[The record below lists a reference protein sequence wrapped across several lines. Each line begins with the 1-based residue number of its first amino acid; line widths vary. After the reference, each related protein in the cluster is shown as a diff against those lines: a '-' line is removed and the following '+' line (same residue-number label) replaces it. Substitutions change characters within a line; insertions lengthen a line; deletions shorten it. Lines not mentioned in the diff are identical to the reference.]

1 MILQHSGDDSTVR
14 TVSPAIGQPILALL
28 GGYSVDFVHGILTRA
43 ISTVANF
50 FGVSIDG
57 PDNQPRFG
65 RAEAASQQR
74 LALASAAVVLERAP
88 APSPEVQDLARR
100 ANALIQPITPK
111 TS

>member
-1 MILQHSGDDSTVR
+1 VP
-14 TVSPAIGQPILALL
+14 PAIGQPILALL

-50 FGVSIDG
+50 FGVSIDR
-57 PDNQPRFG
+57 PDNQPRSA
-65 RAEAASQQR
+65 RAEAAPQQR
-74 LALASAAVVLERAP
+74 LALASASVVPERAP
-88 APSPEVQDLARR
+88 APSAETEDLSRR